1 THTQSQPVVI
11 MYATGFLFYEPLL
24 FIFIIETDYGYS
36 TLRKMPIVH
45 FPPLCGEKWGGFG
58 GETQYF
64 AVSKILCFSSKPPLR
79 TAFGGEH
86 THISKKVG

>member
-1 THTQSQPVVI
+1 MSHLKFITQFIYS
-11 MYATGFLFYEPLL
+11 ATR
-24 FIFIIETDYGYS
+24 DKYS
-36 TLRKMPIVH
+36 TLLKMPIVH

-64 AVSKILCFSSKPPLR
+64 AKSKILCFSSKPPLR

-86 THISKKVG
+86 KHISKK